1 MSNNLRDKASKETS
15 VVMGITDLMT
25 SLAVIFILLLT
36 LFINAQFASKQ
47 KSQDIRQKLIAALTN
62 SLRETQDDQ
71 LNQVVVRKDPRD
83 PLALTVEIN
92 IRLLGFSPDQ
102 AKLPA
107 EGKDFLNRF
116 IPTFAPFVC
125 ETYVN
130 DIQSIVVEGH
140 TDPTAPLGKDS
151 DEYNIPLS
159 QERARAVMQYSLDL
173 LYGESDGHRDC
184 LLDRSSI
191 NGRGR
196 REPPPEVAGRSPV
209 PQDYQAMRRV
219 VFKIRI
225 KSGEQ
230 RDLAQVDGVV
240 FVSAG

>member
-1 MSNNLRDKASKETS
+1 MNGSWKDKGSKEAS
-15 VVMGITDLMT
+15 IVMGITDLMT

-47 KSQDIRQKLIAALTN
+47 KSQDIRQKLITALTE
-62 SLRETQDDQ
+62 SLKESDDDQ
-71 LNQVVVRKDPRD
+71 LKEVVVRKDPKD

-92 IRLLGFSPDQ
+92 IRLLGFAPDE
-102 AKLPA
+102 ARLPSV
-107 EGKDFLNRF
+107 GKNFLNRF
-116 IPTFAPFVC
+116 IPKFAPFVC
-125 ETYVN
+125 ETYAP

-140 TDPTAPLGKDS
+140 TDPTAPLGKDP

-159 QERARAVMQYSLDL
+159 QDRARAVMQYSLDL
-173 LYGESDGHRDC
+173 LYGDSDDHRSC
-184 LLDRSSI
+184 LLDMSSI

-196 REPPPEVAGRSPV
+196 REPPPDLMGKPLA
-209 PQDYQAMRRV
+209 QHDYQSMRRV

-230 RDLAQVDGVV
+230 RDVV
-240 FVSAG
+240 

>member
-1 MSNNLRDKASKETS
+1 MSNNWRDKTSKES
-15 VVMGITDLMT
+15 AVVMGITDLMT

-36 LFINAQFASKQ
+36 LFIHAQFASKQ
-47 KSQDIRQKLIAALTN
+47 KSQDIRLKLITALTN

-71 LNQVVVRKDPRD
+71 LNQIVVRKDPRD

-92 IRLLGFSPDQ
+92 VRLLGFDVGQS
-102 AKLPA
+102 KLPA
-107 EGKDFLNRF
+107 EGMDFLNRF

-125 ETYVN
+125 EAYAN

-140 TDPTAPLGKDS
+140 TDPTAPPGKDP
-151 DEYNIPLS
+151 DDYNIPLS
-159 QERARAVMQYSLDL
+159 QARAGAVMQYSLDI
-173 LYGESDGHRDC
+173 LYGERSGHRNC

-209 PQDYQAMRRV
+209 PEDYQTMRRV

-230 RDLAQVDGVV
+230 RDVAQVGED
-240 FVSAG
+240 VSV